1 MRGFLKNKPAFN
13 QLLIVAGV
21 TLMSLFVIGAIG
33 SFIVAFV
40 AKVPFSEMADTKNWN
55 YSSPKTIFVVR
66 GLLLVQFFALCV
78 IPAYVAARLFGDNNS
93 RYLGLK
99 PPTNLTYFIVG
110 IALLLFSTPLVG
122 WLGELNKNIHFPSG
136 IENWMREKEDDA
148 GETAK
153 ALLSLR
159 TPPDLLINIFFIGVL
174 AGVGEELLFRGVI
187 QRILIRLFKN
197 QWAGIVIAAFV
208 FSAVHFQFYGFVP
221 RFLLGI
227 FLGLIFWYSGSL
239 WTSMLAHA
247 IYNSVQVVLVYYNPE
262 MLTKDNPIETGNLAV
277 AALISATIVLGL
289 VWWMKTRSTT
299 TYQQVY
305 ADDMKP
311 FKDHPFDVE
320 QKN

>member
-33 SFIVAFV
+33 SLIVSMV
-40 AKVPFSEMADTKNWN
+40 AGVPFSEMADTKNWN
-55 YSSPKTIFVVR
+55 YSSPKTLFVLR

-78 IPAYVAARLFGDNNS
+78 IPSYIAARLFGENNN

-99 PPTNLTYFIVG
+99 PPSNLIYFVAG
-110 IALLLFSTPLVG
+110 VALLLFSTPLVG
-122 WLGELNKNIHFPSG
+122 WLGELNNNVNFPSG
-136 IENWMREKEDDA
+136 IESWMREKENEA

-159 TPPDLLINIFFIGVL
+159 TPADLLLNIFFIGVL

-187 QRILIRLFKN
+187 QRILIRMLKN
-197 QWAGIVIAAFV
+197 HWAGIIVAAFV

-227 FLGLIFWYSGSL
+227 FLGLIYWYSGSI
-239 WTSMLAHA
+239 WTSMLAHT
-247 IYNSVQVVLVYYNPE
+247 IYNSVQVILVYYNPE
-262 MLTKDNPIETGNLAV
+262 MLAKNNPVETGNLAV
-277 AALISATIVLGL
+277 AALVGTAISFGL
-289 VWWMKTRSTT
+289 VWWMKTKSTT
-299 TYQQVY
+299 TYNEVY

-311 FKDHPFDVE
+311 YKDHPFDFE

>member
-33 SFIVAFV
+33 SLIVSFV
-40 AKVPFSEMADTKNWN
+40 AGVPFSEMADTKNWN

-66 GLLLVQFFALCV
+66 GMLLVQFFALCV
-78 IPAYVAARLFGDNNS
+78 IPSYVAARLFGENNS
-93 RYLGLK
+93 RYLGLR
-99 PPTNLTYFIVG
+99 PPSNLIYFVAG
-110 IALLLFSTPLVG
+110 VALLLFSTPLVG
-122 WLGELNKNIHFPSG
+122 WLGELNKNIQFPSG
-136 IENWMREKEDDA
+136 IESWMQEKENEA

-153 ALLSLR
+153 GLLSLR
-159 TPPDLLINIFFIGVL
+159 TPSDLLMNIFFIGVL

-197 QWAGIVIAAFV
+197 NWAGILVAAFV

-227 FLGLIFWYSGSL
+227 FLGLIYWYSGSL
-239 WTSMLAHA
+239 WPSILAHT
-247 IYNSVQVVLVYYNPE
+247 IYNSAQVILVYYNPE
-262 MLTKDNPIETGNLAV
+262 MITKDNPVETANLLV
-277 AALISATIVLGL
+277 MALISAAISIGII
-289 VWWMKTRSTT
+289 WWMKTKSTT
-299 TYQQVY
+299 AYKEVY

-311 FKDHPFDVE
+311 YKDHPF
-320 QKN
+320 

>member
-33 SFIVAFV
+33 SLIVSMV
-40 AKVPFSEMADTKNWN
+40 AGVPFSEMADTKNWN
-55 YSSPKTIFVVR
+55 YSSSKTIFVLR
-66 GLLLVQFFALCV
+66 GLLLVQFFALC
-78 IPAYVAARLFGDNNS
+78 IFPSYIAARLFGESNS

-99 PPTNLTYFIVG
+99 PPSNLIYFVAG
-110 IALLLFSTPLVG
+110 VALLLFSTPLVG
-122 WLGELNKNIHFPSG
+122 WLGELNNNVKFPSG
-136 IENWMREKEDDA
+136 IESWMREKENEA

-159 TPPDLLINIFFIGVL
+159 TPADLLLNIFFIGVL

-187 QRILIRLFKN
+187 QRILIRMFKN
-197 QWAGIVIAAFV
+197 HWAGILVAAFV

-227 FLGLIFWYSGSL
+227 FLGLIYWYSGSI
-239 WTSMLAHA
+239 WTSMLAHT
-247 IYNSVQVVLVYYNPE
+247 IYNSVQVILVYYNPE
-262 MLTKDNPIETGNLAV
+262 MLAKNNPVETGNLAV
-277 AALISATIVLGL
+277 AALVGAAISFGL
-289 VWWMKTRSTT
+289 VWWMKTKSTT
-299 TYQQVY
+299 TYNEVY

-311 FKDHPFDVE
+311 YKDHPFDFE

>member
-21 TLMSLFVIGAIG
+21 TLMSLILIGQIG
-33 SFIVAFV
+33 TLIISLIAD
-40 AKVPFSEMADTKNWN
+40 VPFSEMANIRNWD
-55 YSSPKTIFVVR
+55 YSSSKTIFVLR

-78 IPAYVAARLFGDNNS
+78 IPSYVAARLFGENNN

-99 PPTNLTYFIVG
+99 PPSNLIYFVAG
-110 IALLLFSTPLVG
+110 VALLLFSTPLVG
-122 WLGELNKNIHFPSG
+122 WLGELNNNVKFPSG
-136 IENWMREKEDDA
+136 IESWMREKESEA

-159 TPPDLLINIFFIGVL
+159 TPADLLLNIFFIGVL

-187 QRILIRLFKN
+187 QRILIRMFKN
-197 QWAGIVIAAFV
+197 HWAGILVAAFF

-227 FLGLIFWYSGSL
+227 FLGLIYWYSGSI
-239 WTSMLAHA
+239 WPSILAHT
-247 IYNSVQVVLVYYNPE
+247 IYNSAQVILVYYNPE
-262 MLTKDNPIETGNLAV
+262 MLAKDYPVETGNLAV
-277 AALISATIVLGL
+277 AALISFAISFGL
-289 VWWMKTRSTT
+289 VWWMKTKSTT
-299 TYQQVY
+299 TYNEVY

-311 FKDHPFDVE
+311 YKDHPFDFE